1 MDDII
6 KGMPDAPI
14 AVHFTHFTHF
24 TRFYFRSASTHVTE
38 RLTQRVMDDMIK
50 VTVDAREFNWGRK
63 KNDKLC
69 DVPTGMHFFFLED
82 LIIN

>member
-1 MDDII
+1 MDDMII
-6 KGMPDAPI
+6 KGMADAPS
-14 AVHFTHFTHF
+14 ALHF

-69 DVPTGMHFFFLED
+69 DVPTGTRFCSPLQDFD
-82 LIIN
+82 R